1 MSADPAGIAR
11 DIPTAAD
18 IRADHTYVAQ
28 APRTID
34 DARSAR
40 RATAGRGWARW
51 ANVESLCG
59 AGNVNDVINEG
70 G

>member
-1 MSADPAGIAR
+1 MSADPAGIER

-18 IRADHTYVAQ
+18 IHADHTYVAQ

-40 RATAGRGWARW
+40 SATAGRGW

-59 AGNVNDVINEG
+59 AGNVNDFINEG